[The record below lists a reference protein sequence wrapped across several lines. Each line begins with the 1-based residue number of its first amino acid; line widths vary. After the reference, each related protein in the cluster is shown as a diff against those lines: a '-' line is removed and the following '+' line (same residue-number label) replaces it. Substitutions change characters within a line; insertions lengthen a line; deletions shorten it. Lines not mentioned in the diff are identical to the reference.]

1 MKITEDHNKLV
12 AEALRE
18 HKKLMSRFAKDE
30 DILADRYGVE
40 EVFRPQYETVGS
52 FTALSFFNLLGPLS
66 DLTKKAELEGQVVVG
81 DTILKVSERPERKNI
96 YNSGE
101 RELFS
106 LDIYPADGHESVPA
120 YQITYMIEG
129 PSDNITEYNAHIYRI
144 DPEKPND
151 EYPERIAFGA
161 LFEDRKK
168 GKENIRMSYRPDGR
182 FDCFSEFVSVM
193 DMLRPALDGYQLR
206 SDAEIGWRHT
216 NSGVP
221 LVLKEDGGLAG
232 PLAVHTIEIARN
244 ELLSKLLPWLAEKAD
259 RVHSALNERGM
270 VWNEKMLTYNNW
282 NQQVFTVPT
291 SNPLQQ
297 AHYHENI
304 SLVTDFSAHIIL
316 TDKDETGKTIG
327 VEVYPIHRY
336 KDFLPDVIE
345 AIRNGT
351 FDREPSIKF
360 DVGTNTLVRFSDACP
375 DLLHMAMLY
384 SYDDIGMID
393 DQRIDDPQ
401 FHDDDF
407 SRYFERDEEEDW
419 DEDLEEE
426 NAPTAPSM

>member
-1 MKITEDHNKLV
+1 MKTTEDQNKLV

-18 HKKLMSRFAKDE
+18 HKDLMRRFAKNE
-30 DILADRYGVE
+30 GILADRYGVS
-40 EVFRPQYETVGS
+40 EVFRPHYEPVGS

-66 DLTKKAELEGQVVVG
+66 DLTKKAELEGPVVVG
-81 DTILKVSERPERKNI
+81 DTVFKVSERPERKNI

-106 LDIYPADGHESVPA
+106 LDIYPAGGQEAVPA
-120 YQITYMIEG
+120 YQITYNIEG
-129 PSDNITEYNAHIYRI
+129 SSDNITEYHAHIYRI

-151 EYPERIAFGA
+151 EFPERIAFGA
-161 LFEDRKK
+161 LFEDREK
-168 GKENIRMSYRPDGR
+168 GERNIRMSYRPHGR
-182 FDCFSEFVSVM
+182 DDCFSEFVSVM

-206 SDAEIGWRHT
+206 SDAEMGWRHT

-232 PLAVHTIEIARN
+232 PLAVHTMEVARN
-244 ELLSKLLPWLAEKAD
+244 ELFSKLLPWLAEKAD
-259 RVHSALNERGM
+259 RIHSALNERGM

-360 DVGTNTLVRFSDACP
+360 DSSTNTLVRFSDECP

-393 DQRIDDPQ
+393 EQKIDDPQ

-407 SRYFERDEEEDW
+407 NRYFERNEEEDW
-419 DEDLEEE
+419 DEDLEDED
-426 NAPTAPSM
+426 APTAPSM